1 VGKPSVVLGRLT
13 WKWLSK
19 EHLRCLVEAI
29 KRIEQEKQATPKREL
44 DMANSS
50 IDEKKKQANHIMI
63 SALDHISGSQFIG
76 VKNEFHY

>member
-50 IDEKKKQANHIMI
+50 GIPNSSLMQALMKRR
-63 SALDHISGSQFIG
+63 SKLTTS
-76 VKNEFHY
+76 